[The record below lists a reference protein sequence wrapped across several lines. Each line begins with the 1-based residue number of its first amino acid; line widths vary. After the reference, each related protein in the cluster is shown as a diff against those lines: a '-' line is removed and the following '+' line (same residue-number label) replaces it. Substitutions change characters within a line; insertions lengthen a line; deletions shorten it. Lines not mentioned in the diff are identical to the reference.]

1 MHFVWHNYTTF
12 IFKPRWLK
20 YSTNFLNIFPAFSL
34 MAADSSERPIMELP
48 IKTSNVCTE
57 IIESKTKNSVH
68 SAA

>member
-1 MHFVWHNYTTF
+1 
-12 IFKPRWLK
+12 
-20 YSTNFLNIFPAFSL
+20 

-48 IKTSNVCTE
+48 IKTSSVCTE